1 MLSFAQVLALS
12 NQKGIENITV
22 HSISNDH
29 SYKVVKFKQAFNK
42 AMKAYNEAR
51 EAIVKEVGIED
62 EKKFNEDYSALKKIK
77 ERTKEQEKEYKEMV
91 AKEEKLNGMTSSL
104 LKEEAKLEG
113 VKTLPYDVWKALQ
126 DENHD
131 DKKDM
136 LTGQVAV
143 ISEIG
148 PEGVKF
154 TAEDVETMLEDI
166 LWTMPEEK
174 DEK

>member
-1 MLSFAQVLALS
+1 MLTYAMILALS

-22 HSISNDH
+22 HTISNDH

-62 EKKFNEDYSALKKIK
+62 EKKFNEDLGALKKNK
-77 ERTKEQEKEYKEMV
+77 ERTPEEEKNFEDLS

-104 LKEEAKLEG
+104 LNEEAKLEG

-143 ISEIG
+143 ISEIR
-148 PEGVKF
+148 PDGVKF
-154 TAEDVETMLEDI
+154 SPEDVETMLEGI

-174 DEK
+174 EEK